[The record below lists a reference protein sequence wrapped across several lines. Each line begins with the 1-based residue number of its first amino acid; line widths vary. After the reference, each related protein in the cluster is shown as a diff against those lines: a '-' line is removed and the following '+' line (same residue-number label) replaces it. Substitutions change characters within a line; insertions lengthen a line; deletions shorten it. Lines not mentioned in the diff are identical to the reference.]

1 MFIYKVRLECGM
13 VGLLEESDQESDQE
27 FYGLGDTVEITVMI
41 DLIPNKV
48 TGKIKEFLF
57 NDED

>member
-13 VGLLEESDQESDQE
+13 VGLLEESDQE
-27 FYGLGDTVEITVMI
+27 FYGLGDEVEITVLI
-41 DLIPNKV
+41 DLMPNKV

-57 NDED
+57 NDEA